1 MDKLAIVTRMVEFIM
16 SRGLAHKQQDIA
28 AEMRATPGNVSR
40 ALNGDPK
47 ALTDNFIRRLN
58 EAYGN
63 IFNIEWTKTGEGN
76 MLDDRGANMFG
87 DISVG
92 DINNS
97 SHVAVGHV
105 NKVVDE
111 AMMKAQEFT
120 DKRHT
125 APLVPLAMMKR
136 SSDLMEYLDKAE
148 GAQRIYC
155 GELDIDAWIY
165 VNDEA
170 LLPEYAPTDILGIKG
185 YEDCSTIIPDNLYV
199 VNTRSN
205 GVVIR
210 YLKFDDNG
218 DFLAYTRSETFQ
230 PFTIKRSD
238 VIRVY
243 RKIIMFRY

>member
-1 MDKLAIVTRMVEFIM
+1 MNKVEIITNIYNYLRTSGIVHNVKELATKTGLEYTNLTRAV
-16 SRGLAHKQQDIA
+16 RGEDC
-28 AEMRATPGNVSR
+28 
-40 ALNGDPK
+40 
-47 ALTDNFIRRLN
+47 LTSSLLIKIN
-58 EAYGN
+58 AGVGN
-63 IFNIEWTKTGEGN
+63 IFNPEWIKTGEGE
-76 MLDDRGANMFG
+76 MLSKNSSDIVGG
-87 DISVG
+87 ISVG
-92 DINNS
+92 DISNS

-111 AMMKAQEFT
+111 ALMKAQEFT

-155 GELDIDAWIY
+155 GDLDIDAWIY

-170 LLPEYAPTDILGIKG
+170 LLPEYTPTDILGIKG
-185 YEDCSTIIPDNLYV
+185 YGDCGTIIPDNLYV

-218 DFLAYTRSETFQ
+218 DFLAYTHSESFQ

>member
-1 MDKLAIVTRMVEFIM
+1 MEKIEILKNMYNFLRSNGYVK
-16 SRGLAHKQQDIA
+16 SQ
-28 AEMRATPGNVSR
+28 R
-40 ALNGDPK
+40 ALAVKLGMDEGNLSKAFNGN
-47 ALTDNFIRRLN
+47 TSYLN
-58 EAYGN
+58 KKLLLYINSAYGN
-63 IFNIEWTKTGEGN
+63 IFNSAWVETGEGN
-76 MLDDRGANMFG
+76 MLANNGSNMIG
-87 DISVG
+87 DIKVG

-125 APLVPLAMMKR
+125 APLVPIAMMKR

-148 GAQRIYC
+148 GTQRLYC

-170 LLPEYAPTDILGIKG
+170 LLPEYAPTDIFGIKG

-218 DFLAYTRSETFQ
+218 DFLAYTRSESFQ